1 MTGVPPLDPAV
12 LPPAVRD
19 AGPAAAER
27 FQSALGFER
36 VLLGE
41 LLQSALPA
49 PGDDAGPQVAQLPD
63 TLADALVAQ
72 GGIGIG
78 AGLFEALGPTNDA
91 APAAADT
98 DDQAPS
104 APATSARHL
113 EPLL

>member
-1 MTGVPPLDPAV
+1 MTGVPPIDPAV

-19 AGPAAAER
+19 AGPAAVDR
-27 FQSALGFER
+27 FRGALGFER

-49 PGDDAGPQVAQLPD
+49 EDGAGPQAAQLPD

-78 AGLFEALGPTNDA
+78 AGLYDALKPEDEPT
-91 APAAADT
+91 
-98 DDQAPS
+98 S
-104 APATSARHL
+104 
-113 EPLL
+113 